1 MEHDQAIVESRLI
14 QRIYSAAYDNAQW
27 GAVVAD
33 LLQILGAEQVQ
44 FELRNAAG
52 ITLWRQLEQ
61 PDSLLTSDTL
71 LLDLLAGWLDEEAAP
86 SRLARGLDEN
96 MPPATEPDR
105 TADTDTDTLRSCIK
119 NHNNDTLT
127 YELLRNSQH
136 QFTAGEI
143 ALFSRITPHLL
154 QAANIASSLHHER
167 IRSACIEQTLN
178 VHVLHGVMLLTDDL
192 RVIYLNPRG
201 KQIIGENRAALSIE
215 QLPSNQEYL
224 RLNDARE
231 HLRLV
236 PILQKCLSLDHTELV
251 QIGNTKQAHLQLCLS
266 SYKVPTTIS
275 YGGKRLVIAHIND
288 LQNSPIPSP
297 QVLRALFGISAREAE
312 MCIHLLHG
320 HNLAEATRKLG
331 VSRETGRWYIKR
343 IMEKTGTNRQAEM
356 LMLMMRCGL
365 MPYD

>member
-14 QRIYSAAYDNAQW
+14 QRIYGAVYDNAQW

-52 ITLWRQLEQ
+52 ITLWRQHLEQ
-61 PDSLLTSDTL
+61 PDSLLTSNTL
-71 LLDLLAGWLDEEAAP
+71 LLDLLAAWLDEETAP
-86 SRLARGLDEN
+86 SRLARCIDEN
-96 MPPATEPDR
+96 MPPATEPDS
-105 TADTDTDTLRSCIK
+105 TADTASLHSCIK
-119 NHNNDTLT
+119 TRNNDTLT
-127 YELLRNSQH
+127 FELLRNSQR

-143 ALFSRITPHLL
+143 TLFSRITPHLL
-154 QAANIASSLHHER
+154 QAANIASSLRHER

-215 QLPSNQEYL
+215 QLSSNQEYL

-251 QIGNTKQAHLQLCLS
+251 QIGNAKQAHLQLCLS

-320 HNLAEATRKLG
+320 HNLADATRKLG